1 MDLTFLHLQITM
13 VEFKVTFA
21 RGKNTMVK
29 FRRVRAFDT
38 ENLAKDMTIV
48 KKDIQI
54 SGHKIKNVPV
64 QLEDSQSE
72 DISYLISDPIFK
84 HLYSIIR
91 RSTEGV
97 EFDFDKL

>member
-1 MDLTFLHLQITM
+1 
-13 VEFKVTFA
+13 
-21 RGKNTMVK
+21 MVK

-84 HLYSIIR
+84 RLYSIIEKTLKVLN
-91 RSTEGV
+91 STLISSKVGQV
-97 EFDFDKL
+97 Y

>member
-1 MDLTFLHLQITM
+1 
-13 VEFKVTFA
+13 
-21 RGKNTMVK
+21 
-29 FRRVRAFDT
+29 
-38 ENLAKDMTIV
+38 MTIV